1 MDVSTQPR
9 LRSLDV
15 VRGIALFG
23 VIALNY
29 HAMLN
34 GEDAFAPLTKDFL
47 GRVFNPVTGVLTTR
61 FAATFVFVAGIGVT
75 LLASRA
81 NHDDPTA
88 LHRVRVTLLR
98 RGAFLLLIGSGLEWM
113 WPGTIL
119 FYYGAY
125 FILASVL
132 VGRST
137 RTLVFVACSSV
148 VVAAGINLWRVSE
161 RYAGNYTAWLDPT
174 SITTPRA
181 FLLRLLVGYTHPVFP
196 WIAFFIGGMVV
207 GRARTERWIVG
218 TRQATLGTG
227 LVVLCYILRDGLRPS
242 LIVNRTDELRAAA
255 VSLQPFDR
263 GVLYVLSTLG
273 IAVVSTW
280 MVERLVARAPRSL
293 ISTGLARMGRM
304 SLTVYTAHIVV
315 YKMLVDV
322 LGVVRPTG
330 LDTALGFAVVTF
342 TFGIGLSSVILTRW
356 THGPMEWLY
365 RKIDYK

>member
-15 VRGIALFG
+15 VRGVALFG

-34 GEDAFAPLTKDFL
+34 GQDAFAPLTRSFL
-47 GRVFNPVTGVLTTR
+47 SRLFNPVSGVLTTR

-75 LLASRA
+75 LLASRV
-81 NHDDPTA
+81 NQDDQRA
-88 LHRVRVTLLR
+88 LHRIRVTLLR

-132 VGRST
+132 VNRST
-137 RTLVFVACSSV
+137 RTLISVAVLSAMIS
-148 VVAAGINLWRVSE
+148 AGLNLWRVTE
-161 RYAGNYTAWLDPT
+161 RYADNYTTWLDPS

-181 FLLRLLVGYTHPVFP
+181 FLLRLFVGYTHPVFP

-207 GRARTERWIVG
+207 GRARTEHRIVK
-218 TRQATLGTG
+218 TRLAIVATG
-227 LVVLCYILRDGLRPS
+227 LVALCYVLRDAFRPP
-242 LIVNRTDELRAAA
+242 LIANRADELRAAA

-263 GVLYVLSTLG
+263 GVLYVVSTLG
-273 IAVVSTW
+273 IAIVSTW
-280 MVERLVARAPRSL
+280 AIERLVARAPRSPL
-293 ISTGLARMGRM
+293 TVALAQAGRM
-304 SLTVYTAHIVV
+304 SLTVYVAHIFI
-315 YKMLVDV
+315 YKLLVNV
-322 LGVVRPTG
+322 LHVVRPAG
-330 LDTALGFAVVTF
+330 LDTALGFAVVVF
-342 TFGIGLSSVILTRW
+342 AVGVGFASVILARR
-356 THGPMEWLY
+356 THGPVEWLY
-365 RKIDYK
+365 RRFDYT